1 MLIDTHS
8 HIYLPDFDNDRDEVV
23 IRAKDAGIQHII
35 LPNVDQDTAIPM
47 WQLEA
52 SDPGYFHATMGI
64 HPTSI
69 NSNYRNDLEWV
80 KEELQKRRYIAIGE
94 VGIDLY
100 WDKTYRNAQIDA
112 FEQQLQLAIEYDI
125 PVIIHQRNAFEET
138 IACVE
143 KYNCD
148 KLRGVFHSFGD
159 STEQAHRILSLGN
172 FYLGINGVVTFKNS
186 TLGQTLQ
193 QLSPSHLIL
202 ETDAPYLTPVPHRG
216 KRNESAYIS
225 LVAEK
230 LSSIFELPIN
240 EIITITSNNSRSLFG
255 LQ

>member
-8 HIYLPDFDNDRDEVV
+8 HIYLPDFDNDREEV
-23 IRAKDAGIQHII
+23 IARAKEAGIQHII
-35 LPNVDQDTAIPM
+35 LPNVDKETLEPM
-47 WQLEA
+47 WQMEA
-52 SDPGYFHATMGI
+52 SDPAWLHATMGI

-69 NSNYRNDLEWV
+69 GANYRNDLHWV
-80 KEELQKRRYIAIGE
+80 KEELEKRRYIAIGE

-100 WDKTYRNAQIDA
+100 WDTTYRNEQIEA
-112 FEQQLQLAIEYDI
+112 FEQQLQWAIEYDI
-125 PVIIHQRNAFEET
+125 PVIIHQRSAFEET
-138 IACVE
+138 ISCVE

-159 STEQAHRILSLGN
+159 SAKEAHRILSLGN

-193 QLSPSHLIL
+193 QLSPAHLIL

-216 KRNESAYIS
+216 KRNESAYVA

-230 LSSIFELPIN
+230 ISAIYQLPVD
-240 EIITITSNNSRSLFG
+240 EIIAITGHNSRSLFS